1 VPQRRFSRGLIRALL
16 VLTCA
21 AGPASGRGA
30 QSIQDPLSGKQDPRQ
45 VAVPSP
51 QPPAPAEK
59 RIRLLEAWRVPLA
72 SPLSGPL
79 LPLGDRV
86 VASAENG
93 AVQAFSPAE
102 GRLLWKAELGEK
114 AAGGPVEIAGQ
125 VVQATA
131 SGKVVALD
139 AAAGTTLWTTALQQ
153 DVQRQIAAAS
163 DGILVPLAAGQVVFL
178 DARGQERWRVDLRG
192 APSTPATV
200 CRDMVMVGT
209 EAGTVEAFDRRS
221 GRRLWLSRV
230 GSPVRSPL
238 LCFDG
243 AVYLGTDDDRLRALK
258 TSGRKRWSYKVGGLI
273 RATPLAVG
281 RRVYF
286 LSYDN
291 YVYVVKAGSGN
302 LIQRVRM
309 SHRLSDD
316 ALQDPARLYLSPYTS
331 ARLTVLTLPELQQIG
346 EYRLDLDGEWF
357 TTPPVRVGERVLI
370 GYGRYEGR
378 ILALK
383 EEAERAPAAAAST
396 P

>member
-1 VPQRRFSRGLIRALL
+1 MPPRRFSGGLIRALL
-16 VLTCA
+16 ALIFA
-21 AGPASGRGA
+21 AGPASAPGA
-30 QSIQDPLSGKQDPRQ
+30 DPIQDPLSGKQDPRQ
-45 VAVPSP
+45 AATPSP
-51 QPPAPAEK
+51 QPPAPSEK

-79 LPLGDRV
+79 LPLEDRV
-86 VASAENG
+86 VASVENG
-93 AVQAFSPAE
+93 AVQAFSLAE

-131 SGKVVALD
+131 SGRVVGLD
-139 AAAGTTLWTTALQQ
+139 ATAGTTLWTAGLHQ
-153 DVQRQIAAAS
+153 DVQRQIAADG

-178 DARGQERWRVDLRG
+178 DDRGQERWRVDLRG

-200 CRDMVMVGT
+200 CKDMVMVGT

-238 LCFDG
+238 LCSDG
-243 AVYLGTDDDRLRALK
+243 VVYFGTEDDRLRALK
-258 TSGRKRWSYKVGGLI
+258 ASGRKRWSYKVGGLI
-273 RATPLAVG
+273 RATPFALN

-291 YVYVVKAGSGN
+291 YVYVVKARSGN

-316 ALQDPARLYLSPYTS
+316 ALQDPGRLYLSPYTS
-331 ARLTVLTLPELQQIG
+331 ARLTVLTLPELQLIG
-346 EYRLDLDGEWF
+346 EYGLDLDGEWF
-357 TTPPVRVGERVLI
+357 TTPPVKAGERLLI

-383 EEAERAPAAAAST
+383 EEAEEAPAAASS
-396 P
+396 PL